1 MAQIVAVRNRA
12 GLIALSAALVA
23 GSVLVYF
30 FRFDLEEPRRYLMA
44 LATLG
49 FFFAPLSEKPL
60 RVGLWLLG
68 VAVVAWGAQIAGSG
82 QGGFPLWLACSVAGA
97 LLVVR
102 GGSRAARYYLP
113 GSRERDGRRLPEA
126 RHPDSAPDIGHACSS
141 SDTSS
146 IGGSERSR
154 SPSRPRSSALRS
166 PPVQAPGNH
175 RHPASRD
182 PGIVPSQRWAVLVL
196 FGVVGGTS
204 LPRTILGEDRGSL
217 LLTAALLL
225 VTAAL
230 IFVLSL
236 TRMGW
241 PRAFVRRA
249 SFAAGVVLA
258 VAVTA
263 VLVELESWDPSRYRV
278 FASFCIGFLVV
289 LPFRREARTKLFLAW
304 PRLRLS
310 FLRRLRGMTAPVTAI
325 GGIAS
330 SSTSSTRSSSSL
342 SPSSCSPTTFSVDLR
357 AEAKAAI
364 YLAASLGLV
373 LYLFFGGIGDRG
385 WQVFLLSLG
394 FVLYAIDRLER
405 VWRESRSRER
415 IPTQ

>member
-1 MAQIVAVRNRA
+1 M
-12 GLIALSAALVA
+12 IALSAALVA

-30 FRFDLEEPRRYLMA
+30 FRFDLEEPRRCLMA

-60 RVGLWLLG
+60 RAGHWLLA

-82 QGGFPLWLACSVAGA
+82 QGGLPLWLACSVAGA

-113 GSRERDGRRLPEA
+113 EA
-126 RHPDSAPDIGHACSS
+126 
-141 SDTSS
+141 
-146 IGGSERSR
+146 GSETGRSQKR
-154 SPSRPRSSALRS
+154 AIRAQLQISVALFLGGYVFNQWFGTVLVVLSAAFFIRYVLLQS
-166 PPVQAPGNH
+166 KHLGIVAAPLTLE
-175 RHPASRD
+175 
-182 PGIVPSQRWAVLVL
+182 PGIVPSQRWVVILL
-196 FGVVGGTS
+196 FAVVGGTR
-204 LPRTILGEDRGSL
+204 LPQVLLGEDQGSL

-230 IFVLSL
+230 LFVLSL
-236 TRMGW
+236 TRTGW

-263 VLVELESWDPSRYRV
+263 VLVELESWDRSRYRV
-278 FASFCIGFLVV
+278 FASFCIAFLVV
-289 LPFRREARTKLFLAW
+289 LPFLKNQTKLLLAW
-304 PRLRLS
+304 PRLATLVPPAALS
-310 FLRRLRGMTAPVTAI
+310 VMMAPVTAI
-325 GGIAS
+325 SGTKAS
-330 SSTSSTRSSSSL
+330 SSTTVFL
-342 SPSSCSPTTFSVDLR
+342 FTFSVIMLGYYVLVDLR
-357 AEAKAAI
+357 ARASGAV

-373 LYLFFGGIGDRG
+373 LYLFFSGNGDRG

-394 FVLYAIDRLER
+394 FVLYAVDRLER

>member
-1 MAQIVAVRNRA
+1 
-12 GLIALSAALVA
+12 LIALSAALVA

-30 FRFDLEEPRRYLMA
+30 FRFDLEEPRRCLMA

-60 RVGLWLLG
+60 RAGHWLLA

-82 QGGFPLWLACSVAGA
+82 QGGLPLWLACSVAGA

-113 GSRERDGRRLPEA
+113 EA
-126 RHPDSAPDIGHACSS
+126 
-141 SDTSS
+141 
-146 IGGSERSR
+146 GSETGRSQKR
-154 SPSRPRSSALRS
+154 AIRAQLQISVALFLGGYVFNQWFGTVLVVLSAAFFIRYVLLQS
-166 PPVQAPGNH
+166 KHLGIVAAPLTLE
-175 RHPASRD
+175 
-182 PGIVPSQRWAVLVL
+182 PGIVPSQRWVVILL
-196 FGVVGGTS
+196 FAVVGGTR
-204 LPRTILGEDRGSL
+204 LPQVLLGEDQGSL

-230 IFVLSL
+230 LFVLSL
-236 TRMGW
+236 TRTGW

-263 VLVELESWDPSRYRV
+263 VLVELESWDRSRYRV
-278 FASFCIGFLVV
+278 FASFCIAFLVV
-289 LPFRREARTKLFLAW
+289 LPFLKNQTKLLLAW
-304 PRLRLS
+304 PRLATLVPPAALS
-310 FLRRLRGMTAPVTAI
+310 VMMAPVTAI
-325 GGIAS
+325 SGTKAS
-330 SSTSSTRSSSSL
+330 SSTTVFL
-342 SPSSCSPTTFSVDLR
+342 FTFSVIMLGYYVLVDLR
-357 AEAKAAI
+357 ARASGAV

-373 LYLFFGGIGDRG
+373 LYLFFSGNGDRG

-394 FVLYAIDRLER
+394 FVLYAVDRLER

>member
-1 MAQIVAVRNRA
+1 M
-12 GLIALSAALVA
+12 IALSAALVA

-49 FFFAPLSEKPL
+49 FFFAPLSETPL
-60 RVGLWLLG
+60 PVGHWLLA

-82 QGGFPLWLACSVAGA
+82 QGGLPLWLACSVAGA

-113 GSRERDGRRLPEA
+113 EA
-126 RHPDSAPDIGHACSS
+126 
-141 SDTSS
+141 
-146 IGGSERSR
+146 GSETGRSQKR
-154 SPSRPRSSALRS
+154 AIRAQLQISVALFLGGYVFNRWFGTVLVATSAAFFIRYVLLQS
-166 PPVQAPGNH
+166 KHLGIVATPLTLE
-175 RHPASRD
+175 
-182 PGIVPSQRWAVLVL
+182 PGIVPSQRWVVILL
-196 FGVVGGTS
+196 FAVVGGTR
-204 LPRTILGEDRGSL
+204 LPQVLLGEDQGSL

-230 IFVLSL
+230 LFVLSL
-236 TRMGW
+236 TRTGW

-263 VLVELESWDPSRYRV
+263 VLVELESWDRSRYRV
-278 FASFCIGFLVV
+278 FASFCIAFLVV
-289 LPFRREARTKLFLAW
+289 LPFLKNQTKLLLAW
-304 PRLRLS
+304 PRLATLVPPVA
-310 FLRRLRGMTAPVTAI
+310 LCVMMAPVTAI
-325 GGIAS
+325 AGTKAS
-330 SSTSSTRSSSSL
+330 SSTTVFL
-342 SPSSCSPTTFSVDLR
+342 FTVSVLMLVYYVLVGLR
-357 AEAKAAI
+357 ARANGNV

-373 LYLFFGGIGDRG
+373 LYLFFAGAGDRG

-405 VWRESRSRER
+405 VWQESRARER
-415 IPTQ
+415 IPTR